1 MAAIPNS
8 CHTRPPMTARKT
20 AASKTVAPKAA
31 APKSVA
37 PKTATRKTAKAA
49 DPLTTGLPLLGGM
62 SPEQFMK
69 RHWQKKPLLI
79 RQAVPGVKSP
89 IDRAALFELAS
100 KDDVES
106 RLIVQ
111 SPAQAADGPKSRKK
125 AVAGGWSMAQGP
137 FARRALPTL
146 SQDQWTL
153 LVQGLDLHVPAAHE
167 LITQFRF
174 VPEAR
179 LDDVMI
185 SYATNGGGVGP
196 HFDSYDVFLLQVHGS
211 RRWRIGRLKDD
222 TLVPGVPL
230 KILQN
235 FECEQEWVL
244 EPGDMLYLP
253 PRWAHDGIA
262 QDECMTCS
270 IGFRAPEASGLASEL
285 LIRVAEGLDTDK
297 RELYR
302 DPGQVA
308 TAQPGRMP
316 AQLQAFAA
324 DAVAKILRDPQ
335 QLQAALG
342 EVMTEPK
349 PRVWFE
355 QGEPLPDDC
364 GANLAAATRMLYDDK
379 RVYVNGESWRAA
391 GADMRLLQRLADRR
405 TLSAAEVSNA
415 SNEVRELLD
424 QFSEDGWLHATASSG
439 F

>member
-8 CHTRPPMTARKT
+8 CHKRSPMTARKT
-20 AASKTVAPKAA
+20 AAPKTVAPKAA
-31 APKSVA
+31 APK
-37 PKTATRKTAKAA
+37 TASRKVGKVAKAA
-49 DPLTTGLPLLGGM
+49 DPLTTALPLLGGI

-69 RHWQKKPLLI
+69 RYWQKKPLLI
-79 RQAVPGVKSP
+79 RQAVPGGKSP

-100 KDDVES
+100 QDDVES

-111 SPAQAADGPKSRKK
+111 SQAEPPEGSKRRKK
-125 AVAGGWSMAQGP
+125 AAPGGWSMSQGP

-167 LITQFRF
+167 LLNQFRF
-174 VPEAR
+174 VPDAR

-185 SYATNGGGVGP
+185 SYATHGGGVGP
-196 HFDSYDVFLLQVHGS
+196 HYDSYDVFLLQVHGT

-222 TLVPGVPL
+222 TLVPGMPL

-235 FECEQEWVL
+235 FNCEQEWVL

-262 QDECMTCS
+262 QGECMTCS
-270 IGFRAPEASGLASEL
+270 IGFRVPEANGLAAEL
-285 LIRVAEGLDTDK
+285 LIRVAEGLDSDK
-297 RELYR
+297 RQLYR
-302 DPGQVA
+302 DPDQDA
-308 TAQPGRMP
+308 TSQPGRMP
-316 AQLQAFAA
+316 PQLQAFAA

-355 QGEPLPDDC
+355 QGEPLPDGS
-364 GANLAAATRMLYDDK
+364 GATLDAATRMMYDDK

-405 TLSAAEVSNA
+405 TLTAAEVVNA
-415 SNEVRELLD
+415 SDDVRNLLD
-424 QFSEDGWLHATASSG
+424 QFCEDGWLHAAPSDG
-439 F
+439 A